1 MLEKRYNNYHKHTSW
16 SNVRTRD
23 CIVSME
29 EYMKRAVEL
38 GHTNYFTTEHGWQG
52 NIFSAF
58 TLCQKYGLKCIYG
71 VEAYYVDNIH
81 IKEDR
86 KSYHLMLVALNK
98 SGQKQINK
106 ILSIANTEGFYY
118 KPRIDLNCLLSL
130 NPDDVI
136 ITTACVAGR
145 MFKQDWEE
153 KFFIPVLKHFN
164 NNFYLEV
171 QNHNDNYQ
179 KEYNKKILEISHKY
193 NVRIIHAN
201 DSHYIYPEDAEYR
214 NIYLKAKGISY
225 PDESNFIL
233 DYPNYNE
240 IVKRYRE
247 QGILNEEEIYEAL
260 ENTLIFDN
268 ADGIEI
274 DKEFKIP
281 DINYEF
287 LSSMMNKKYTNKNSD
302 YKILQDILKLEWS
315 KEKIKIQENDIKK
328 YENEI
333 YYETNIVKQC
343 GMSRYFIIDYMIAKH
358 AVEDYGAVMT
368 RSGRGSAVSFYINH
382 LLRLTEVDRLKS
394 PITLYPTR
402 FMSAERILK
411 SKSLPDIDQN
421 YASVDPVIHASKDI
435 LGEDGIYYMVAYKPL
450 QKASAFRVWCKGIG
464 LEINEYDS
472 IAKDIEK
479 YENDSKWSKIIKDSE
494 KFIGVIDSIAPSPCS
509 FLLLSQPISEEIGL
523 IKVGDVICCCIDGYN
538 CDVYKYLK
546 NDFLTVSVY
555 EIINKVYNEIGLPID
570 DINSLI
576 EKCDDKVWEIYENGL
591 TTTINQCDS
600 DFAKQSLKKYKPKSL
615 SELSALVAAIRP
627 GFSSLLDNFLNRKQ
641 YSTGV
646 KELDNILED
655 SFHYMM
661 YQESIMKYLV
671 WLGIEEKETYDI
683 IKKIS
688 KKKFKEEELSELQKK
703 LKDGW
708 IKNVGSENGFLETWK
723 VVQDAAHYS
732 FNASHSLCVAI
743 DSLYGAYLKSHYPL
757 EYFSIV
763 LSFYANDTEKTAKL
777 IEELSYF
784 NIELNQIEYGKSKA
798 SYTFDRMTNSIY
810 KGVESVKYCNSKI
823 GNELFELSKK
833 IPQSEQ
839 KTFLELL
846 PYIKKTSST
855 SNQLKILII
864 LNYFKKF
871 GNNKY
876 LLEVLDIYNDFHECN
891 IINKKK
897 IKYYEDKYCIS
908 EYLIKTF
915 SEKETQSQY
924 RGINNKKII
933 QYLVSN
939 LENKS
944 LTVQEQI
951 KNEFEYLEYTDYKNN
966 KINKCFYIVIE
977 FKTYKSS
984 SNPYLKLRNLNS
996 GEEIK
1001 CRIKNSNM
1009 YKQKPF
1015 GKFAILNIHE
1025 FTYDF
1030 KKKLIEGKWKIS
1042 DDMETVLENYSIVKG

>member
-479 YENDSKWSKIIKDSE
+479 YENNSKWSKIIKDSE

-784 NIELNQIEYGKSKA
+784 NIELNQIEYRKSKA

-846 PYIKKTSST
+846 PYIKKTSIT